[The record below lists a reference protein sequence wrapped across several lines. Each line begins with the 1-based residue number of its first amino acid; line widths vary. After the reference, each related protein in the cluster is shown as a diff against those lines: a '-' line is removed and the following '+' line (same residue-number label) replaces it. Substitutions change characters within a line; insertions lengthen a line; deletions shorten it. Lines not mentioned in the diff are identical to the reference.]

1 MLRFI
6 GVIPAQESVSR
17 GQSLNLLG
25 GAANDGG
32 AVSTEVSVWAR
43 AEGGWEALLT
53 RRETIGAG
61 EHRHL
66 YYTLGPEC
74 FSDARWGS
82 GIEELELIISDQRPS
97 EDARGRVVFVDG

>member
-6 GVIPAQESVSR
+6 DVIPARESVGR

-32 AVSTEVSVWAR
+32 AVTAEISVWAR

-53 RRETIGAG
+53 RREDIGAG

-74 FSDARWGS
+74 FSAERWGAE
-82 GIEELELIISDQRPS
+82 IEELELIISDQKPS
-97 EDARGRVVFVDG
+97 EDARGRVVFVD

>member
-6 GVIPAQESVSR
+6 DVIPAQESVRR

-32 AVSTEVSVWAR
+32 AVTADISVWAR
-43 AEGGWEALLT
+43 ADGGWEALCT
-53 RRETIGAG
+53 RREEIGAG

-74 FSDARWGS
+74 FSAARWGAE
-82 GIEELELIISDQRPS
+82 IEELELVISDRRP
-97 EDARGRVVFVDG
+97 EDGARGRVVFVD

>member
-1 MLRFI
+1 MLKFI
-6 GVIPAQESVSR
+6 DVIPAQESVRR

-53 RRETIGAG
+53 RREDIGAG

-74 FSDARWGS
+74 FSQARWGS
-82 GIEELELIISDQRPS
+82 EIEELELIISDHMPP
-97 EDARGRVVFVDG
+97 EDARGRVVFVDW